1 MIAIISPAKRLD
13 LKSDPTIRTSTI
25 PDNLD
30 QSEQLI
36 TKLRKTSGKKIKE
49 LMGISAELTQLNVDR
64 YATWSPVMTT
74 DNARQAI
81 FTFDGEVYRGIDIP
95 NLSEK
100 DLNYAQDHLSIL
112 SGLHGLLRPLDLIK
126 PYRLEMG
133 TKLPIKRKK
142 NLYEFWGDSITDRLT
157 ARLEATGSSVMVN
170 LASSEYFKAINFKKL
185 NARVIEPVF
194 MDLKNGEFKV
204 LFAYAKLARG
214 YMTGYML
221 RNQLKNPEGLKDFA
235 MEGYRFSEL
244 MSEGDRWVFTR

>member
-13 LKSDPTIRTSTI
+13 LKSDPKVNTSTI
-25 PDNLD
+25 PENLD
-30 QSEQLI
+30 RSEQLI
-36 TKLRKTSGKKIKE
+36 TKLRKTSGKQIRT
-49 LMGISAELTQLNVDR
+49 LMGLSKELTQLNVDR
-64 YATWSPVMTT
+64 YATWSPEMTNE
-74 DNARQAI
+74 NARQAI

-133 TKLPIKRKK
+133 TKLPVRRKK
-142 NLYEFWGDSITDRLT
+142 NLYEFWGDSITERLNEQLT
-157 ARLEATGSSVMVN
+157 STNSEVMVN

-194 MDLKNGEFKV
+194 MDLKNGEYKV

-214 YMTGYML
+214 YMTGFML
-221 RNQLKNPEGLKDFA
+221 RNQLKDPEDLKNFA
-235 MEGYRFSEL
+235 MEGYRFSES

>member
-13 LKSDPTIRTSTI
+13 LSSEPTVSTYSI
-25 PDNLD
+25 PEDLKR
-30 QSEQLI
+30 SEQLI
-36 TKLRKTSGKKIKE
+36 SKLRNTSGKKIKE
-49 LMGISAELTQLNVDR
+49 LMGLSNDLTQVNVER
-64 YATWSPVMTT
+64 YASWTPEMTQE
-74 DNARQAI
+74 NARQAI
-81 FTFDGEVYRGIDIP
+81 FTFDGEVYRGINVP

-100 DLNYAQDHLSIL
+100 DLNYAQNHLSIL

-133 TKLPIKRKK
+133 TKLPVRRKK
-142 NLYEFWGDSITDRLT
+142 NLYEFWGDSITDRLN
-157 ARLEATGSSVMVN
+157 AQLAQSKSDVMVN

-194 MDLKNGEFKV
+194 MDLKNGQYKV

-214 YMTGYML
+214 YMTGYIM
-221 RNQLKNPEGLKDFA
+221 RNQLSDPEDLKNFA
-235 MEGYRFSEL
+235 MEGYRYSES